1 MSSTLCRDRSAIE
14 VLNEIALRHEI
25 SISSARRTWQIR
37 AIIAAHRDDNSVA
50 MHGLGYGPDWKGYIK
65 RDVIDYLATAKLP
78 YVVDKMATF
87 YLVERQAGAEPG
99 TLRAAE

>member
-1 MSSTLCRDRSAIE
+1 
-14 VLNEIALRHEI
+14 
-25 SISSARRTWQIR
+25 
-37 AIIAAHRDDNSVA
+37 